1 MKTYT
6 KYPLLIAA
14 LGLTILGG
22 CKKNS
27 SKTDPNNNGDNGGY
41 VKTKYN
47 TNSVTATA
55 VCDYNMDDTAMT
67 NHGWTKTFD
76 DEFSGSLSNWG
87 AVTGGVQKELELNQ
101 PANVQISNGALT
113 ITAKAQTVTGPKT
126 VGNDTTQSFGYSSGW
141 VISNATFTAGPA
153 TPKIRIV
160 ARIKS
165 AGGYGLSSLFY
176 AFGTGDWPLNGEIDC
191 MENQGNDPKTYAT
204 DYFYGPSAGKSVVTD
219 GLMYDPTTEDLSA
232 CYHVYITEWTQSK
245 LTTYIDG
252 NLVATT
258 SGAYVPQLFGKPMH
272 LSLSVPIG
280 GLYYG
285 SLNTA
290 NVQGGTMSVDY
301 VKIFTSN

>member
-14 LGLTILGG
+14 MGLTILGG

-27 SKTDPNNNGDNGGY
+27 SKTDPGNTGNGGY

-67 NHGWTKTFD
+67 NHGWTKAFD
-76 DEFSGSLSNWG
+76 DEFSGDLTNWG
-87 AVTGGVQKELELNQ
+87 TVTGGVQKELELNQ

-126 VGNDTTQSFGYSSGW
+126 VGNDTTQSFNYTSGW
-141 VISNATFTAGPA
+141 LMGKATIMAGPS

-160 ARIKS
+160 ARIKT
-165 AGGYGLSSLFY
+165 AAGYGLASLFY
-176 AFGTGDWPLNGEIDC
+176 AFGTGDWPVNGEIDC
-191 MENQGNDPKTYAT
+191 MENIGDDPKTYLT
-204 DYFYGPSAGKSVVTD
+204 DYFYGSVAGKSVVTD
-219 GLMYDPTTEDLSA
+219 GLMYDPTTADLST
-232 CYHVYITEWTQSK
+232 CYHVYITEWTQNS
-245 LTTYIDG
+245 LTTYLDG

-258 SGAYVPQLFGKPMH
+258 HGAYVSQLFGKPMH

-280 GLYYG
+280 GLYYTTI
-285 SLNTA
+285 NTA
-290 NVQGGTMSVDY
+290 NIQGGTMSVDY
-301 VKIFTSN
+301 VKVFTSN